1 MCFLNFV
8 KNLYALR
15 YKILA
20 KERGIQMKKEIS
32 NKKAVIALIVIALL
46 LITLGMVYA
55 NFFANKKENNNILEE
70 KVIQNE
76 NKNNEIVAKKNDS
89 EVAENENTNKE
100 NDKNYNA
107 DAVEKISKEGTKFI
121 IDQIDSKGNKYEITA
136 YILEENRKTF
146 TQEEYNQILNGK
158 EFSFRNK
165 VWKYEPLKT
174 IEGEEFAQVKSG
186 NSLLALTYDKEDKV
200 YTLENVAGAKIGGL
214 ADTLK
219 ESVKFEVD
227 SNLYVGDMFTTF
239 ENDNGKIKI
248 LDWNGE
254 EAKGFTIEDL
264 IIWNSKNELS
274 GTYEECKAVVVNGK
288 VAAIQCFN
296 D

>member
-1 MCFLNFV
+1 MCLLSFV

-55 NFFANKKENNNILEE
+55 NFFANKKENNNIIEE

-76 NKNNEIVAKKNDS
+76 NKNNEIIAKKNDS

-107 DAVEKISKEGTKFI
+107 DAIEKISKEGTKFI
-121 IDQIDSKGNKYEITA
+121 IDQIDSKGDKYEITA

-165 VWKYEPLKT
+165 VWKYELTKT
-174 IEGEEFAQVKSG
+174 VNGNEEQVRSG

-200 YTLENVAGAKIGGL
+200 YTLENVAGAKVGGL

-227 SNLYVGDMFTTF
+227 SNLYVGNMFTTF

>member
-1 MCFLNFV
+1 MCLLSFV

-55 NFFANKKENNNILEE
+55 NFFANKKENNNIIEE

-76 NKNNEIVAKKNDS
+76 NKNDETVAKKNNS
-89 EVAENENTNKE
+89 EVVENENTNKE

-121 IDQIDSKGNKYEITA
+121 IDQIDSKGDKYEITA

-200 YTLENVAGAKIGGL
+200 YTLENVAGAKVGGL

-227 SNLYVGDMFTTF
+227 SNLYVGNMFTTF